1 MPAPSPSDVVVHM
14 PVARGAVGDARATV
28 RRHLADIS
36 AAPVADA
43 MVVVAA
49 ELVTTS
55 LLAGEPSAEDSLRL
69 RLSRGPRVVGV
80 EVTAASTGAA
90 DGYRLVRRALSEPG
104 TARGL
109 RLVDALSTRWGLVY
123 DDRAGTRLWAELE
136 TPLAA

>member
-1 MPAPSPSDVVVHM
+1 MPAPSPSDVVVHV

-36 AAPVADA
+36 PAPVADA
-43 MVVVAA
+43 MVVVVA

-55 LLAGEPSAEDSLRL
+55 LLVGDLSPEESLRL
-69 RLSRGPRVVGV
+69 RLSRGPEVVGV
-80 EVTAASTGAA
+80 EVTAGSTGAG
-90 DGYRLVRRALSEPG
+90 DGYRLVRRALSEQG
-104 TARGL
+104 GRGL